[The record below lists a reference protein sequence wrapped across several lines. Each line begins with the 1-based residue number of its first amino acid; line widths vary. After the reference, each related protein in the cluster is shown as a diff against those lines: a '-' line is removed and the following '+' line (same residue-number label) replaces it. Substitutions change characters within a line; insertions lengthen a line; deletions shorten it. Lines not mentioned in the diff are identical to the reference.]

1 MCISHHMTD
10 EVGIARNKHKLYG
23 EFGHVAKDATETQNT
38 IAKTQA
44 QLQIKEQTQYSGQLR
59 RS

>member
-1 MCISHHMTD
+1 MCISHHLTD
-10 EVGIARNKHKLYG
+10 GVGIARNKLKLYG
-23 EFGHVAKDATETQNT
+23 DFGHVAKDATETQNT

-44 QLQIKEQTQYSGQLR
+44 QVQTKEQTQCSGQLR